1 MDIIRVIGIDP
12 GSVTTGWGIIEEKSG
27 VARLVDAGAIQSKG
41 GKEKDFSIRLATIFH
56 ELCQIIAC
64 HKPTEA
70 AVEQVFAAQNAATA
84 LKLGQARGVAIAALA
99 SYKLP
104 IADYE
109 PTLVKKSLVG
119 VGRAEK
125 SQVDFMVRQI
135 LGIPKSAHADW
146 KPDTTDAL
154 GVALCHLSM
163 RRFKA
168 LAKISEKK

>member
-1 MDIIRVIGIDP
+1 MENIVRVIGIDP
-12 GSVTTGWGIIEEKSG
+12 GSVNTGWGIIEEKSG
-27 VARLVDAGAIQSKG
+27 VLRLIDAGAIHSAG
-41 GKEKDFSIRLATIFH
+41 RGKEKDFSSRLAHIFY
-56 ELCQIIAC
+56 ELCAILDR

-84 LKLGQARGVAIAALA
+84 LKLGQARGVSIAALA

-119 VGRAEK
+119 AGRAEK

-135 LGIPKSAHADW
+135 LGIPKDAHENW
-146 KPDTTDAL
+146 KMDTTDAL
-154 GVALCHLSM
+154 GVAICHLNM

-168 LAKISEKK
+168 LTMCK